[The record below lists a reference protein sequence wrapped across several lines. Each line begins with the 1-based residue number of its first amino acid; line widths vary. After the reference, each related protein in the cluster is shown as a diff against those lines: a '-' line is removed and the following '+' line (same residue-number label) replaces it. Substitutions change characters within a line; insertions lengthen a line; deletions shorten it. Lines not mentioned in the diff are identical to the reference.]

1 MTPLRGAAVGLLVVA
16 AGVALH
22 LLDHH
27 YDARDAHEAA
37 RLAQTARFGPTTRF
51 VVGRYLRATR
61 PDIELSWTGHPP
73 PGLFDR
79 TTTAEL
85 IADGEAHRFHV
96 DLATGAVT
104 PADAPAEALVA
115 ATQAWAQAQEEGRDA
130 PR

>member
-1 MTPLRGAAVGLLVVA
+1 MRSARGAAVGLLVVT
-16 AGVALH
+16 AGLAVH

-61 PDIELSWTGHPP
+61 PDLELAWTGHPT
-73 PGLFDR
+73 PGLFSR

-85 IADGEAHRFHV
+85 TAGPTVYRFRV
-96 DLATGAVT
+96 DLATATVE
-104 PADAPAEALVA
+104 PADAATEALVA
-115 ATQAWAQAQEEGRDA
+115 ATRAWAQAQEGGGE
-130 PR
+130 PRR

>member
-1 MTPLRGAAVGLLVVA
+1 MTPLRVAAVGLLVVT
-16 AGVALH
+16 AGLALH

-27 YDARDAHEAA
+27 DDARDAHEAA

-61 PDIELSWTGHPP
+61 PDVELAWTGHPA
-73 PGLFDR
+73 PGLFER

-85 IADGEAHRFHV
+85 VAGGEVYRFRV
-96 DLATGAVT
+96 DLASGAVT
-104 PADAPAEALVA
+104 AADAPTEALVE
-115 ATQAWAQAQEEGRDA
+115 ATRAWARAHDGAAPA